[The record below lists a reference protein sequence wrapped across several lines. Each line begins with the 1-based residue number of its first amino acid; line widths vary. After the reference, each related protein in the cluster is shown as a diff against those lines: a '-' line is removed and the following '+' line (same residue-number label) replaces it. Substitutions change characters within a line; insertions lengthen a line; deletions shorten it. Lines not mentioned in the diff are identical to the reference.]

1 MQKEYGMRN
10 VSVLDVEILVIWI
23 EYLIHELYFVIYGLI
38 FANGL
43 VRKKI
48 EYEKKF
54 IPTDDPVFP
63 FFFSITSLLHVKHLR

>member
-23 EYLIHELYFVIYGLI
+23 EYLIRELYFVICGLI

-43 VRKKI
+43 VWRKK
-48 EYEKKF
+48 KLK
-54 IPTDDPVFP
+54 
-63 FFFSITSLLHVKHLR
+63 